1 MKVDAGITSNLDNAG
16 HEAQALEELGY
27 DGLKSIETAHDPFF
41 PLLLAAQRTKS
52 VDLITNLE
60 VDKERMLQN
69 IEITNGLIYAERVSL
84 HLSKTIGKMQAHES
98 VKKACALAIQQ
109 QRHLKE
115 VVLEIHPEIANI
127 EVLFEPISAIGNS
140 LVWVENILKKYS

>member
-1 MKVDAGITSNLDNAG
+1 MQTRIGQK
-16 HEAQALEELGY
+16 
-27 DGLKSIETAHDPFF
+27 
-41 PLLLAAQRTKS
+41 KS
-52 VDLITNLE
+52 VDLIINLE

-84 HLSKTIGKMQAHES
+84 HLSKTLGKMQAHES

-115 VVLEIHPEIANI
+115 VVLEMHPQIINI
-127 EVLFEPISAIGNS
+127 DALFEPISAIGNS